1 MKRRNNRLILEFTEF
16 NLQRMNADQGGVMP
30 NVTNP
35 QLSINAFD
43 RHEDAIRA
51 ATNKLNTLLHS
62 MSNSSQLGVLKS
74 KLALEQQNLQ
84 SLKVLRILKVD
95 GVRYD
100 VYINFVI
107 SEEEYW
113 GVVKDILGEEP
124 EFNSEVFKDV
134 DLILTKDWT
143 VKIKGTIIKVIKK
156 WLIPENGVYRNLNE
170 DTHCYNV
177 KTGNIQKI
185 AKDTEIEV
193 VRAYDNKIV
202 IKHEDDHYNLVGD
215 SFIYFN
221 YWFTRV
227 L

>member
-1 MKRRNNRLILEFTEF
+1 MKRKNKRLILEFTEF
-16 NLQRMNADQGGVMP
+16 NLQRMNPDQGGMMP

-51 ATNKLNTLLHS
+51 ATNKLNSLIHS
-62 MSNSSQLGVLKS
+62 MGNSSQLNVLKS
-74 KLALEQQNLQ
+74 KLALEDQKLE
-84 SLKVLRILKVD
+84 SLKILRIIKVD

-100 VYINFVI
+100 VYISFVI
-107 SEEEYW
+107 AEEEYW
-113 GVVKDILGEEP
+113 GSIKDILGEEP
-124 EFNSEVFKDV
+124 EFHSEVFKDA
-134 DLILTKDWT
+134 DLILTKDWMI
-143 VKIKGTIIKVIKK
+143 KIKGTIVKIIKK
-156 WLIPENGVYRNLNE
+156 WFIPENGTYRNLNE

-177 KTGNIQKI
+177 TTGNIQKI

-202 IKHEDDHYNLVGD
+202 IKHEDDYYNLVGD

-221 YWFTRV
+221 YWFNKV
-227 L
+227 I